1 MAGTAHALEGA
12 DINLPTEDP
21 MRAVSMRLLAVVT
34 LFAVTSCDSATAPT
48 PAPSSN
54 SASRLLVTPTKVKVV
69 TRNTPLAAPISASA
83 TIGLLGGQI
92 KLPEAGLKVLVPAL
106 AFGKATKV
114 TVTAVAG
121 NQIAYE
127 FEPHGTR
134 FLVPLIVTQDLANT
148 SAANSGGLL
157 NTLLSGGIFA
167 GYFSSVSDLN
177 QGAGTALV
185 SELLGVALNL
195 SSKTATFSVFHFSG
209 YLVAMGD
216 HDSDSADAR

>member
-1 MAGTAHALEGA
+1 
-12 DINLPTEDP
+12 
-21 MRAVSMRLLAVVT
+21 MRAVSMRLLAVAT
-34 LFAVTSCDSATAPT
+34 LLFVASCDGGVTAPAPT
-48 PAPSSN
+48 PSSN
-54 SASRLLVTPTKVKVV
+54 TASKLLISPTTVKVV
-69 TRNTPLAAPISASA
+69 SRNTPLAAPISASA

-92 KLPEAGLKVLVPAL
+92 RLPGAGLKVVVPAL
-106 AFGKATKV
+106 ALTKATKI

-121 NQIAYE
+121 NQLAYE
-127 FEPHGTR
+127 FAPHGTR

-167 GYFSSVSDLN
+167 GYFSSTSDLN
-177 QGAGTALV
+177 PDAGTALV

-195 SSKTATFSVFHFSG
+195 SSKTATFTVFHFSG

-216 HDSDSADAR
+216 HESDFADAR

>member
-1 MAGTAHALEGA
+1 
-12 DINLPTEDP
+12 
-21 MRAVSMRLLAVVT
+21 MRAVSPRLLTVAT
-34 LFAVTSCDSATAPT
+34 LLLVASCDSGVTAPT
-48 PAPSSN
+48 PTPSN
-54 SASRLLVTPTKVKVV
+54 NTASKLLISPRTVHVV

-92 KLPEAGLKVLVPAL
+92 KLPGAGLKVVIPAL
-106 AFGKATKV
+106 ALGKATKI

-121 NQIAYE
+121 NQVAYE

-157 NTLLSGGIFA
+157 NSLLSGGIFA
-167 GYFSSVSDLN
+167 GYFSDASDLN

-209 YLVAMGD
+209 YLVATGESANVGD
-216 HDSDSADAR
+216 SQ